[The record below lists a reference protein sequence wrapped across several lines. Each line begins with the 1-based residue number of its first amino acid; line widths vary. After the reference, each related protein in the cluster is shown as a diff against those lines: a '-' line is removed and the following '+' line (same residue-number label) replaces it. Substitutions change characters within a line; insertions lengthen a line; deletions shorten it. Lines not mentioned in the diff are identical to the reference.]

1 MEAVLSNILDKIET
15 IDDLIEEGKEEGKKI
30 ATKDGLI
37 KHLNEN
43 KKQIEEAVDDLW
55 GLVHDEMHQGWL
67 KSVMEVT

>member
-1 MEAVLSNILDKIET
+1 MDAILSSILDKIET
-15 IDDLIEEGKEEGKKI
+15 MNDLIEEGKEEGKKI